1 MARLR
6 LEKSLLP
13 AFAVNTII
21 EITRPIKIVG
31 IIFILLIYSTNA
43 FSQCTE
49 AKDADMAKYKRLT
62 ETQDAQGCSQCA
74 MLALYFCSAKHC
86 VEAED
91 KRKVRS
97 LIEACKTNIKT
108 MGQPYCCPEL
118 VNKTPEWGVAVAA
131 VSSGSSS
138 KNTTT
143 SNADNSAIQ
152 QQQSF
157 EALASGLESNPD
169 NPLGINNAL
178 LNEIAGLIPDE
189 NLKNILQGYS
199 QSLSN
204 NEDVSFRQIYS
215 DVLSAYDMNPA
226 IGMMDQYKADQG
238 ALELMF
244 NQPEIL
250 QDFFVNTGVAKTEEQ
265 ARLYRFS
272 TQGLLNKSSNYN
284 PADVVGAGLDF
295 INVLAQDAAQNA
307 ERTRILKI
315 RYKELFDQTEKTK
328 LLEKDYKLG
337 AALIDGHVGKSG
349 IKLLTSIYRYD
360 CDSSCGIRVEKG
372 ILKYINPKL
381 KISKELCPVEFENS
395 GDFGEGTADSVF
407 FGSGSRIIMAEGI
420 NAFFLFVA
428 KDITNNTKKK
438 YNCKNC
444 LDDGAYMI
452 SLKDGSIL
460 RESRKNLNMN
470 IQFDDYKY
478 QVDGN
483 VVLYNP
489 WLYFKKIQLAE
500 VELPYNGDSYREIW
514 KIYDFNKSNVF
525 NYQGQNPDREF
536 LKGKEQEFS
545 YGSQYSSTISQK
557 GVRASLFFGSIRKYP
572 RTNDYARIASSVFCI
587 ASNSGYMN
595 SDAMTNELTGLAQN
609 KNGDLFIANA
619 QGKLAKLPNES
630 YQLDSPGLSDQIR
643 KALVNKVLPTYDLSA
658 MPAPVIPNGNGIE
671 RNRYGKFPRLMLSPD
686 EKWLLYVIKDE
697 LFIIDTNDF
706 TKVKSFKLMNHPHRT
721 YFGKENGDW
730 VLYMQSIN
738 ELQFP
743 ITKKYSMKRLTQ
755 YSPSP
760 ASASLSPTKPI
771 EQRKTN
777 SSSQESKDNELQ
789 KLIDLFTK
797 GLITEDEF
805 KKAKAKIIQK

>member
-6 LEKSLLP
+6 LEKPLLP

-31 IIFILLIYSTNA
+31 IIFILLIYSTNT

-118 VNKTPEWGVAVAA
+118 VNKTPEWGVAV
-131 VSSGSSS
+131 SSGSSS

-152 QQQSF
+152 QQKSF

-169 NPLGINNAL
+169 NPLAINNAL

-215 DVLSAYDMNPA
+215 DVLSAFDLNPA
-226 IGMMDQYKADQG
+226 IGMMNDYGTKQG
-238 ALELMF
+238 ALDLMF
-244 NQPEIL
+244 NQPMVF
-250 QDFFVNTGVAKTEEQ
+250 QDFYRNSGIASSDTEARFFSYTTQAMLTNYQNVN
-265 ARLYRFS
+265 S
-272 TQGLLNKSSNYN
+272 
-284 PADVVGAGLDF
+284 ADVVGALSDF
-295 INVLAQDAAQNA
+295 VTMFTEDA
-307 ERTRILKI
+307 ERGRALAK
-315 RYKELFDQTEKTK
+315 RYNEMLEITK
-328 LLEKDYKLG
+328 KNYLLEKDVRLSG
-337 AALIDGHVGKSG
+337 ALIDASIGSHELE
-349 IKLLTSIYRYD
+349 LLTPIFRYD
-360 CDSSCGIRVEKG
+360 SDSGYSLRVENG
-372 ILKYINPKL
+372 VLTYINSKL
-381 KISKELCPVEFENS
+381 NKSIPLAKVNKRNNSSYSSASSSSRNFLLINEVEEIFFMRISDELP
-395 GDFGEGTADSVF
+395 
-407 FGSGSRIIMAEGI
+407 
-420 NAFFLFVA
+420 
-428 KDITNNTKKK
+428 NNVGLKKGL
-438 YNCKNC
+438 Y
-444 LDDGAYMI
+444 LL
-452 SLKDGSIL
+452 STRDGSIIWKTNKAL
-460 RESRKNLNMN
+460 FKGLNIELLDVEDAIVSKEGVKIYSALKQGKSWTRSKRVHSLLDNSSSLAATINKNIFFDFQGKDDNPFFSTIMFDQDNSRKS
-470 IQFDDYKY
+470 FT
-478 QVDGN
+478 VS
-483 VVLYNP
+483 
-489 WLYFKKIQLAE
+489 E
-500 VELPYNGDSYREIW
+500 
-514 KIYDFNKSNVF
+514 
-525 NYQGQNPDREF
+525 
-536 LKGKEQEFS
+536 
-545 YGSQYSSTISQK
+545 
-557 GVRASLFFGSIRKYP
+557 
-572 RTNDYARIASSVFCI
+572 ND
-587 ASNSGYMN
+587 
-595 SDAMTNELTGLAQN
+595 
-609 KNGDLFIANA
+609 
-619 QGKLAKLPNES
+619 
-630 YQLDSPGLSDQIR
+630 
-643 KALVNKVLPTYDLSA
+643 YDLSLIWRA
-658 MPAPVIPNGNGIE
+658 AKNDYNSITDLSHTTSSAIIVGKNHLENANIDGMTNVLTGIAKSKNGNLFFSDSKGNLGFILKE
-671 RNRYGKFPRLMLSPD
+671 NYSLSDVDFASQINRIAKKKLFPVYNFISMNDKTTARSLTSNFYPGFPRLFLSPD
-686 EKWLLYVIKDE
+686 DKWLLYTVKDE
-697 LFIIDTNDF
+697 LFIVDPSDF
-706 TKVKSFKLMNHPHRT
+706 TKVNTFKLTNEPHRS

-730 VLYMQSIN
+730 VLYLESIN
-738 ELQFP
+738 DFQFP

-777 SSSQESKDNELQ
+777 ISSQESKDNELQ